1 MKVCLYLSVLCNKLV
16 LSAWCAYIQVL
27 PTISLYALITKDMHL
42 KQDLS
47 INSYFIFNRFNNRR
61 EYAEAVRQ
69 FKLQELESRDRMR
82 AVKCGIGSVIPLE
95 TLSIFT
101 ASDLDL
107 RVCGIP
113 DVDLKYL
120 KVREEEMK
128 YRKIEVIGGRE

>member
-27 PTISLYALITKDMHL
+27 PPISLYALIKRYAL
-42 KQDLS
+42 KIGS
-47 INSYFIFNRFNNRR
+47 SYLCIFFNRFNNRR

-120 KVREEEMK
+120 KVRGGEE
-128 YRKIEVIGGRE
+128 V

>member
-1 MKVCLYLSVLCNKLV
+1 M
-16 LSAWCAYIQVL
+16 
-27 PTISLYALITKDMHL
+27 
-42 KQDLS
+42 
-47 INSYFIFNRFNNRR
+47 FNRFNNRR

-69 FKLQELESRDRMR
+69 FKLQELESSDRMR

-120 KVREEEMK
+120 KVRGGG
-128 YRKIEVIGGRE
+128 EV